1 MCCIEVYLNGHAN
14 RTVTE
19 AFEANGAVCSPL
31 LDFDNKTCLKK
42 KLYLTMCSLNVFHAI
57 FGK

>member
-1 MCCIEVYLNGHAN
+1 MGHTN
-14 RTVTE
+14 RTITE

-31 LDFDNKTCLKK
+31 LDFDNKTCFKK
-42 KLYLTMCSLNVFHAI
+42 KKRKKVLTPTCSLNVFHAI